1 MPYLALALWK
11 NTNLDLMENKE
22 LVILI
27 NKELVI
33 ELPEKISVEELRE
46 KLSAHI
52 NRLIQHNFEQL
63 VNLLYRID
71 VSEAKIKSLLQIQ
84 PGINAGDIIAD
95 LIIERQLQK
104 IKSRQQFKTNN
115 QTFDEEEK
123 W

>member
-1 MPYLALALWK
+1 
-11 NTNLDLMENKE
+11 MENKE
-22 LVILI
+22 LVKLV
-27 NKELVI
+27 NKEMAI
-33 ELPEKISVEELRE
+33 ELSEQISMEELQE

-52 NRLIQHNFEQL
+52 NRLIQNNFEQL

-71 VSEAKIKSLLQIQ
+71 VSEPKIKSLLQIQ
-84 PGINAGDIIAD
+84 PGINAGDIIAN

-115 QTFDEEEK
+115 DNFTEEEK

>member
-1 MPYLALALWK
+1 MG
-11 NTNLDLMENKE
+11 NEDLVKLVNKE
-22 LVILI
+22 LA
-27 NKELVI
+27 I
-33 ELPEKISVEELRE
+33 ELPMQISLEELQE

-71 VSEAKIKSLLQIQ
+71 VSEPKIKSLLQMQ
-84 PGINAGDIIAD
+84 PGINAGDIIAN

-115 QTFDEEEK
+115 EGFTEEEK

>member
-1 MPYLALALWK
+1 
-11 NTNLDLMENKE
+11 MENKE
-22 LVILI
+22 LIVLI
-27 NKELVI
+27 NKELAI
-33 ELPEKISVEELRE
+33 ELPEKISMEEIKE

-52 NRLIQHNFEQL
+52 NRLIQSNFEQL

-71 VSEAKIKSLLQIQ
+71 VSEAKIKSLLQIE
-84 PGINAGDIIAD
+84 PGTNAGDIISN

-115 QTFDEEEK
+115 DNFTGEEK

>member
-1 MPYLALALWK
+1 MG
-11 NTNLDLMENKE
+11 NEDLVKLVNKE
-22 LVILI
+22 LA
-27 NKELVI
+27 I
-33 ELPEKISVEELRE
+33 ELPMQISMEELQE

-71 VSEAKIKSLLQIQ
+71 VSEPKIKSLLQMQ
-84 PGINAGDIIAD
+84 PGINAGDIIAN

-115 QTFDEEEK
+115 EGFTEEEK

>member
-1 MPYLALALWK
+1 
-11 NTNLDLMENKE
+11 MENKE
-22 LVILI
+22 LIILI
-27 NKELVI
+27 NKELAI
-33 ELPEKISVEELRE
+33 ELPEKIPMEEIQE

-52 NRLIQHNFEQL
+52 NRLIQSNFEQL

-71 VSEAKIKSLLQIQ
+71 VSEAKIKSLLQIE
-84 PGINAGDIIAD
+84 PGTNAGDIISN

-115 QTFDEEEK
+115 DNFTGEEK

>member
-1 MPYLALALWK
+1 
-11 NTNLDLMENKE
+11 MENKE

-27 NKELVI
+27 NKELAI
-33 ELPEKISVEELRE
+33 ELPEKIPMEEIQE

-52 NRLIQHNFEQL
+52 NRLIQNNFEQL

-71 VSEAKIKSLLQIQ
+71 VSEAKIKSLLQIE
-84 PGINAGDIIAD
+84 PGTNAGEIISN

-115 QTFDEEEK
+115 NDFTGEET